1 MTWIGEDMRV
11 LLFISGALNIG
22 LICICHYL
30 ASELQK
36 SEQIITAARELLE
49 QIKDD
54 LTKE

>member
-11 LLFISGALNIG
+11 LLFISGALNIV
-22 LICICHYL
+22 LIYICLYL

-36 SEQIITAARELLE
+36 CEQIITAARELLE

>member
-1 MTWIGEDMRV
+1 MRV
-11 LLFISGALNIG
+11 LLFISGALNIV
-22 LICICHYL
+22 LIYICLYL

-36 SEQIITAARELLE
+36 CEQIITAARELLE

>member
-1 MTWIGEDMRV
+1 MRV